1 MKPLMLTHTPIPGSV
16 SKSSGVINTILL
28 LMSREWRRVVME
40 PSRLVGVLAQP
51 LLFLLVFGAGFH
63 ETFVWSSHKTSYIAF
78 FFPGVLGLV
87 VLFSSI
93 YATLTL
99 VDDKK
104 CGFFRLVLAGPGG
117 ILGAILGKVLST
129 AALGFTQAILFLC
142 LLIVL
147 PLPITLSTFLLLV
160 LVLLLAAL
168 LFAMIG
174 VLFAWLSPSPSAF
187 HALMSVVLIP
197 MWLLSGAMFPLSG
210 FLYGLN
216 IINPMGSVVS
226 ALRSLLLGT
235 GLPLADC
242 CGIVTWLVL
251 SGAALTL
258 GVKHRVVD

>member
-1 MKPLMLTHTPIPGSV
+1 MKTLTLAHTQL
-16 SKSSGVINTILL
+16 SKPSGVSNTVLL
-28 LMSREWRRVVME
+28 LMSREWRRVLME

-117 ILGAILGKVLST
+117 VFGAILGKVLAT
-129 AALGFTQAILFLC
+129 AALGFMQALLFLS

-147 PLPITLSTFLLLV
+147 PLPITLLTFSLLV
-160 LVLLLAAL
+160 VVLFLAAL

-197 MWLLSGAMFPLSG
+197 MWLLSGAMFPLNG

-216 IINPMGSVVS
+216 SINPMGSVVS

-235 GLPLADC
+235 GLPLVDC
-242 CGIVTWLVL
+242 CGIMAWLII
-251 SGAALTL
+251 SGCALTL
-258 GVKHRVVD
+258 GIKRRVVD